1 MTTEREELQTI
12 MAELKA
18 ELQKILATL
27 RGDKIE

>member
-27 RGDKIE
+27 RGDKVE